1 MDGTKDKSN
10 LGANAILAVSLATAN
25 AAAKALGIPLYR
37 FLGGVNATTLPVPM
51 LNLENAGAHS
61 SAPVD
66 IQEFLVMPVGAEN
79 FSEALRWGNRSISF
93 IAKID

>member
-1 MDGTKDKSN
+1 MQY
-10 LGANAILAVSLATAN
+10 
-25 AAAKALGIPLYR
+25 PLRQQMRLRKPWEFHYIDS
-37 FLGGVNATTLPVPM
+37 FGGVNATTLPVPM

-79 FSEALRWGNRSISF
+79 FFRSTSLGNRSISF